1 MKSRLPVV
9 FIFITL
15 VLDAMGIGLIIPVM
29 PDLLDEL
36 SDGGISDAAFWGGW
50 LAFTYAVMQFLFGPT
65 LGNLSDRYG
74 RRPVLLISMVVMG
87 LDYLLLA
94 VAPTLWLLFVARI
107 INGIT
112 GATQATANA
121 YMADISKPEDRAAN
135 FGLLGAGF
143 GSGFILGPACGG
155 LLGESGPRAPVFG
168 AAGLARANAV
178 LGAIVLKETL
188 PPERRRPFRLRE
200 GNPAAAILRLRAVPQ
215 IGGLIAV
222 VFAYQLASNVY
233 PVIWAFFTTAKLG
246 WSPGLIG
253 QSLAAFGV
261 CVAVV
266 QGGLIRLFI
275 DRFGPEPTVQ
285 IGLMLNLVAL
295 VSIAFVPSTMLLFM
309 LLPICALGIIV
320 TPAAQGIMSAALSAD
335 RQGELQ
341 GVWASSDGAARIV
354 SPPLLP
360 GLFALF
366 TAPGLPYLPGA
377 PFLAAALLT
386 VVSLVL
392 FLRWR
397 AGMAAPA
404 E

>member
-87 LDYLLLA
+87 LDYLLMA

-143 GSGFILGPACGG
+143 GIGFILGPAIGG
-155 LLGESGPRAPVFG
+155 LLGEIGPRAPFYA
-168 AAGLARANAV
+168 AAGLALANAV

-266 QGGLIRLFI
+266 QGGLIRVFI
-275 DRFGPEPTVQ
+275 DRFGPERTVQ

-295 VSIAFVPSTMLLFM
+295 VSIAFVPYTMLLFM

-354 SPPLLP
+354 SPPLMT

>member
-1 MKSRLPVV
+1 
-9 FIFITL
+9 
-15 VLDAMGIGLIIPVM
+15 
-29 PDLLDEL
+29 
-36 SDGGISDAAFWGGW
+36 
-50 LAFTYAVMQFLFGPT
+50 
-65 LGNLSDRYG
+65 
-74 RRPVLLISMVVMG
+74 
-87 LDYLLLA
+87 
-94 VAPTLWLLFVARI
+94 
-107 INGIT
+107 
-112 GATQATANA
+112 
-121 YMADISKPEDRAAN
+121 
-135 FGLLGAGF
+135 
-143 GSGFILGPACGG
+143 
-155 LLGESGPRAPVFG
+155 
-168 AAGLARANAV
+168 
-178 LGAIVLKETL
+178 IVLKETL

-266 QGGLIRLFI
+266 QGGLIRVFI
-275 DRFGPEPTVQ
+275 DRFGPERTVQ

-354 SPPLLP
+354 SPPLMT

>member
-1 MKSRLPVV
+1 
-9 FIFITL
+9 
-15 VLDAMGIGLIIPVM
+15 
-29 PDLLDEL
+29 
-36 SDGGISDAAFWGGW
+36 
-50 LAFTYAVMQFLFGPT
+50 FTYAVMQFLFGPT

-87 LDYLLLA
+87 LDYLLMA

-143 GSGFILGPACGG
+143 GIGFILGPAIGG
-155 LLGESGPRAPVFG
+155 LLGEIGPRAPFYA
-168 AAGLARANAV
+168 AAGLALGNAV

-188 PPERRRPFRLRE
+188 PPERRRPFCLRE

-266 QGGLIRLFI
+266 QGGLIRVFI
-275 DRFGPEPTVQ
+275 DRFGPERTVQ

-354 SPPLLP
+354 SPPLMT